1 MWSPVESKKV
11 YSNIGWVTVLGRFV
25 LRAIDKCF
33 PFFLNIKRDKE
44 HEQAFQA
51 LREHLRKAPLLA
63 KLMNGE
69 NLFLS
74 SSIWN
79 SSKLHTCDVLRS
91 AEVVGILFK

>member
-1 MWSPVESKKV
+1 MRSPVESKKV
-11 YSNIGWVTVLGRFV
+11 YSNIGWVAALSRFI

-33 PFFLNIKRDKE
+33 PFFLSVKRDKE
-44 HEQAFQA
+44 REQAFQA

-74 SSIWN
+74 RSI
-79 SSKLHTCDVLRS
+79 
-91 AEVVGILFK
+91 